1 MIDQLNNSIGRE
13 IAINSPT
20 ANNKE
25 LAYMILII
33 LLKWDYTRQKDL
45 TLTYIML

>member
-25 LAYMILII
+25 LAYMILDHFAKVG
-33 LLKWDYTRQKDL
+33 LY
-45 TLTYIML
+45 